1 MANIVDTNGWDTVAA
16 ISYKDVN
23 DAIVRQGS
31 APQHFAQSAGD
42 GSASVTGDF
51 GQWALT
57 TGGAGPDI
65 MMALPVTGGTV
76 TVGANSYPI
85 TPATATV
92 LVRANFLPQPDNPA
106 RQLLQLQTKATLT
119 AGEEAASVEDM
130 QPAQPVFLANAA
142 LRQLLQD
149 WLNAHL
155 QEFNHTFAVVDFN
168 AEFTR
173 EGMEWLRPSHTGYA
187 VAEQAVGAT
196 LENSVFAVM
205 CLIDGKTDTQ
215 GLVFQVSPYA
225 IPTGRKA
232 GFILSSEKFLQHM
245 MLAAVPLMFKGIQ
258 DRPVTD
264 YFRIDNDGTRI
275 INIKPLNLLDT
286 KLENGKTVKPTV
298 KERLFSIEVNET
310 ELKISITG
318 MEFEYS
324 PGITVNLT
332 YEGAA
337 TLSFDAVQR
346 VLDLAVASQSGSGSV
361 QVSEGIIIAEIVAG
375 VTGIVLSVV
384 GGLGGV
390 VSRTANAAVRTATE
404 AELGAAVAAGADAE
418 AAAAAQVT
426 CCCGLIAG
434 TPQKITQI
442 GATAFTIAKVAA
454 VGGFLFAS
462 AWGIM
467 EIVQAVAQKDYQSMP
482 KITDLTD
489 NAVGRAVIWPEG
501 VPGYA
506 LASAGLNGSLQFG
519 LDYQA

>member
-16 ISYKDVN
+16 ISYQDVN
-23 DAIVRQGS
+23 DAIVHQGS

-65 MMALPVTGGTV
+65 MMALPITGGTV

-106 RQLLQLQTKATLT
+106 RQRLQLQTKPTLT
-119 AGEEAASVEDM
+119 GEEVASVEDM
-130 QPAQPVFLANAA
+130 QPAQSVFLANAA

-149 WLNAHL
+149 WLNANL

-173 EGMEWLRPSHTGYA
+173 EGMAWLRPSHTGYA
-187 VAEQAVGAT
+187 VAEQATGAT

-205 CLIDGKTDTQ
+205 CLIDDNTEAQ

-225 IPTGRKA
+225 IPTSRKA

-245 MLAAVPLMFKGIQ
+245 MLAAVPLMFKGLQ
-258 DRPVTD
+258 DKPVTD

-275 INIKPLNLLDT
+275 INIKPLTLLDT
-286 KLENGKTVKPTV
+286 KLDNGKTVKPTV

-310 ELKISITG
+310 ELKIAIVG

-337 TLSFDAVQR
+337 TVSFDAGQR
-346 VLDLAVASQSGSGSV
+346 ILDLAVASQSGSGSV
-361 QVSEGIIIAEIVAG
+361 QVSEGIIITEIVAG
-375 VTGIVLSVV
+375 VAGIVLAVV

-404 AELGAAVAAGADAE
+404 AGLGAAEAAGADAE
-418 AAAAAQVT
+418 AAAAAEVT

-434 TPQKITQI
+434 TPQRITQI
-442 GATAFTIAKVAA
+442 GATAFSIAKVAT
-454 VGGFLFAS
+454 VGGFVA
-462 AWGIM
+462 ATTWGIM

-482 KITDLTD
+482 KITELTD
-489 NAVGRAVIWPEG
+489 NAVGRAVIWPQG

-506 LASAGLNGSLQFG
+506 LASAGLSGSLQFG